1 MSSADGFSN
10 IQLPAA
16 QITPLHAL
24 QLEPLAGR
32 YRVLRQGVNAL
43 VFAGFWLLLLLLWWQ
58 PWWPLPSHLQQVIR
72 HALWLVPVLGVVRAI
87 YCWQA
92 DKHKHF
98 ALREH
103 DISYSAG
110 IFFRQMVTQPV
121 VRVQHIELK
130 QGPLERKAS
139 LARLQLFSAGG
150 ALHTFEIPGLWLT
163 QAQQI
168 RQFVLQHKD
177 ALQDEQQQ

>member
-1 MSSADGFSN
+1 MNELSNFSN
-10 IQLPAA
+10 RQIATAQLA
-16 QITPLHAL
+16 PLASL
-24 QLEPLAGR
+24 QLEPLASR
-32 YRVLRQGVNAL
+32 YRLLRQGVNAA
-43 VFAGFWLLLLLLWWQ
+43 VFTLLLLLVLLAWLQ
-58 PWWPLPSHLQQVIR
+58 PWRELPANTVQVIE
-72 HALWLVPVLGVVRAI
+72 HALWLLPILGVLRAL

-92 DKHKHF
+92 DRHKHF

-103 DISYSAG
+103 DISYSSG
-110 IFFRQMVTQPV
+110 IFFRNIITQPV

-150 ALHTFEIPGLWLT
+150 ALHTFEIPGLELE

-177 ALQDEQQQ
+177 ALQNEQQ

>member
-1 MSSADGFSN
+1 MSSGADFSN
-10 IQLPAA
+10 MQLTAE

-24 QLEPLAGR
+24 QLEPLASR
-32 YRVLRQGVNAL
+32 FWLLRQGVNA
-43 VFAGFWLLLLLLWWQ
+43 GFFIGLTLLLLLLWWQ
-58 PWWPLPSHLQQVIR
+58 PWWPLPADLLQVVT
-72 HALWLVPVLGVVRAI
+72 HTLWLVPLLGALRAV

-103 DISYSAG
+103 DISYSSG
-110 IFFRQMVTQPV
+110 IFFRKIITQPV

-150 ALHTFEIPGLWLT
+150 AMHTFEIPGLRLT

>member
-1 MSSADGFSN
+1 MHAGDSFSN
-10 IQLPAA
+10 LQLSTE
-16 QITPLHAL
+16 QLTPLHAVL
-24 QLEPLAGR
+24 LENVAKR
-32 YRVLRQGVNAL
+32 YLLLRQGVNAVFFAL
-43 VFAGFWLLLLLLWWQ
+43 VWSVLLGFYLQ
-58 PWWPLPSHLQQVIR
+58 PWWPLSVETFKALFHG
-72 HALWLVPVLGVVRAI
+72 LWLVPLLGLLRAL

-92 DKHKHF
+92 DKHKLF

-103 DISYSAG
+103 DISYKSG
-110 IFFRQMVTQPV
+110 IFFQRMITQPV
-121 VRVQHIELK
+121 VRIQHIELK
-130 QGPLERKAS
+130 QGPLERKTA

-150 ALHTFEIPGLWLT
+150 AMHTFEIPGLQLE

>member
-1 MSSADGFSN
+1 MSSEGEFSN
-10 IQLPAA
+10 LQLHSE
-16 QITPLHAL
+16 QITPLAAL
-24 QLEPLAGR
+24 QLQPLNRR
-32 YRVLRQGVNAL
+32 YRLLRQGVNAI
-43 VFAGFWLLLLLLWWQ
+43 VFTVLWLLLLLQWLQ
-58 PWWPLPSHLQQVIR
+58 PWWELPGTMSQVITQ
-72 HALWLVPVLGVVRAI
+72 ALWLLPLLGLLRAA

-92 DKHKHF
+92 DKYKQF

-103 DISYSAG
+103 DISYSSG
-110 IFFRQMVTQPV
+110 IFFRKMITQPV

-130 QGPLERKAS
+130 QGPLERKTA

-150 ALHTFEIPGLWLT
+150 AMHTFEIPGLQLE

>member
-1 MSSADGFSN
+1 MSTAGDFSN
-10 IQLPAA
+10 TQLSSE
-16 QITPLHAL
+16 QLTPLVAL
-24 QLEPLAGR
+24 QLEPLARR
-32 YRVLRQGVNAL
+32 YRLLRQGVNAV
-43 VFAGFWLLLLLLWWQ
+43 VFSLLWLILLLQWLQ
-58 PWWPLPSHLQQVIR
+58 PWWELPANMLQVVK
-72 HALWLVPVLGVVRAI
+72 HALWLLPILGGLRAL
-87 YCWQA
+87 YCWHA

-103 DISYSAG
+103 DISYSSG
-110 IFFRQMVTQPV
+110 IFFRKMITQPV

-130 QGPLERKAS
+130 QGPLERKAA

-150 ALHTFEIPGLWLT
+150 ALHTFEIPGLHLV

-177 ALQDEQQQ
+177 ALQDEQQ

>member
-1 MSSADGFSN
+1 MNAEGAFSN
-10 IQLPAA
+10 KQLPGE
-16 QITPLHAL
+16 QLTPLQAL
-24 QLEPLAGR
+24 QPEPLARR
-32 YRVLRQGVNAL
+32 YRLLRQGVNA
-43 VFAGFWLLLLLLWWQ
+43 GFFSVVWLLLLGARLQ
-58 PWWPLPSHLQQVIR
+58 PWWEQPPHLLQITA
-72 HALWLVPVLGVVRAI
+72 HALWVIPLLGLLRAV

-92 DKHKHF
+92 DTHKSF

-103 DISYSAG
+103 DISYSSG
-110 IFFRQMVTQPV
+110 IFFRKMITQPV

-130 QGPLERKAS
+130 QGPLERKTS

-150 ALHTFEIPGLWLT
+150 ALHTFEIPGLDLT

-177 ALQDEQQQ
+177 ALQDEQLQ

>member
-1 MSSADGFSN
+1 MSNAAGFSN
-10 IQLPAA
+10 NQLAVE
-16 QITPLHAL
+16 QITPLQAL
-24 QLEPLAGR
+24 QSEALSSR
-32 YRVLRQGVNAL
+32 YRLLRQGVNAGF
-43 VFAGFWLLLLLLWWQ
+43 FAGLMLLIMLLWWQ
-58 PWWPLPSHLQQVIR
+58 PWWPVPADLMQVIT
-72 HALWLVPVLGVVRAI
+72 HALWLVPLFGVLRAF

-92 DKHKHF
+92 DKNKHF

-103 DISYSAG
+103 DISYSSG
-110 IFFRQMVTQPV
+110 IFFRKMITQPV
-121 VRVQHIELK
+121 VRIQHIELK

-150 ALHTFEIPGLWLT
+150 ALHTFEIPGLSLT

>member
-1 MSSADGFSN
+1 MHPADSFSN
-10 IQLPAA
+10 LQLRSE
-16 QITPLHAL
+16 QLTPLQGL
-24 QLEPLAGR
+24 LLEPLARR
-32 YRVLRQGVNAL
+32 YRLLRQGVNAVFFIL
-43 VFAGFWLLLLLLWWQ
+43 VWSLLLGLYLQ
-58 PWWPLPSHLQQVIR
+58 PWWPLSVAISDASYHGLWIVPLLGLLR
-72 HALWLVPVLGVVRAI
+72 AL

-92 DKHKHF
+92 DKHKLF

-103 DISYSAG
+103 DISYKSG
-110 IFFRQMVTQPV
+110 IFFQAMITQPV
-121 VRVQHIELK
+121 VRIQHIELK
-130 QGPLERKAS
+130 QGPLERKTA

-150 ALHTFEIPGLWLT
+150 AMHTFEIPGLQLE

>member
-1 MSSADGFSN
+1 MTEHSDFSN
-10 IQLPAA
+10 AQVNPAQL
-16 QITPLHAL
+16 TPLASL
-24 QLEPLAGR
+24 QLQPIARRFRL
-32 YRVLRQGVNAL
+32 LRQGVNL
-43 VFAGFWLLLLLLWWQ
+43 LFFSVLSLLLLILWLQ
-58 PWWPLPSHLQQVIR
+58 PWRELPANTQLLLSYGVWLAPLLGLLR
-72 HALWLVPVLGVVRAI
+72 AL
-87 YCWQA
+87 YCWHA

-103 DISYSAG
+103 DISYSSG
-110 IFFRQMVTQPV
+110 IFFRKMVTQPV

-130 QGPLERKAS
+130 QGALERKTM

-150 ALHTFEIPGLWLT
+150 ALHTFEIPGLLLE

-177 ALQDEQQQ
+177 ALQDEQQ